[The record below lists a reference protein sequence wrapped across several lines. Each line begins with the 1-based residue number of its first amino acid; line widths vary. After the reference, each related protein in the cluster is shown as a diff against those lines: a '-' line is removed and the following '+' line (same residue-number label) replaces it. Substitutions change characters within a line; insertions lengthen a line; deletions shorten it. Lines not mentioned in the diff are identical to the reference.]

1 MWYISLGSTLFSN
14 RLNSLL
20 KHPRPKVNTFNL
32 EAAAVTAEAAEETGG
47 EVMNGVSCPN
57 GSKLSKK
64 MEWRGL
70 GWQMSCP
77 TLQIPHHMNAPLL
90 LLLSSTHTSNSC
102 LFSAQSSLAY
112 GFTLWQNQFR
122 TFAPS
127 HPNWKRNSELV
138 YLLLSIYLST
148 LDLCAL
154 QNGISSFLPI
164 VPSNDYRIFL
174 EYSIVTTQL

>member
-1 MWYISLGSTLFSN
+1 MCTYTLFSN

-90 LLLSSTHTSNSC
+90 LLSSTHTSNSA

-127 HPNWKRNSELV
+127 RPNWERISTELV

-148 LDLCAL
+148 LDLCVI
-154 QNGISSFLPI
+154 QNWISSFSPH
-164 VPSNDYRIFL
+164 SG
-174 EYSIVTTQL
+174 E